1 MSVTLI
7 HTSDWQLGKQ
17 FANVP
22 GDAGAAL
29 RDQRI
34 ETVRAVAKVAHER
47 RADAVV
53 VSGDVF
59 ETNAVAD
66 RTLRQTL
73 DALES
78 FAGDWVFIP
87 GNHDPALADSVW
99 SRAGHVCAG
108 QGGTPG
114 NVHFLVKPEQPL
126 LLKDGALA
134 ILPAVLERRHEV
146 DDPTAWFDRA
156 QTPEGAVRV
165 GLAHGSVKERLP
177 AASEAP
183 NPIAADR
190 AGTAG
195 LDYLALGD
203 WHGTLRIDDRT
214 WYAGTP
220 EADRFGS
227 SDPGNVLAVG
237 IDRPGAPP
245 SVERIPVGRYVWR
258 QSERAI
264 HGVPDVD
271 ALERHLESLCPDP
284 ARLLVWLKLAGV
296 VDFALH
302 EKLRD
307 RLAAWDA
314 RLRHLRC
321 EDEALVAH
329 PSDDDLDGIDRGG
342 FVRAAVETLRARAED
357 PHDAEREI
365 ARAALLRLYHEHVRM
380 GSASC

>member
-1 MSVTLI
+1 MSITLI
-7 HTSDWQLGKQ
+7 HTADWQLGKQ

-34 ETVRAVAKVAHER
+34 ETVRAVARVARER

-53 VSGDVF
+53 VCGDVF

-66 RTLRQTL
+66 RTLRQAL

-78 FAGDWVFIP
+78 FEGEWVFIP

-99 SRAGHVCAG
+99 SRAGHVYAG
-108 QGGTPG
+108 RNGKPG
-114 NVHFLVKPEQPL
+114 NVHFLVEPERPL
-126 LLKDGALA
+126 LLEGGALA
-134 ILPAVLERRHEV
+134 ILPAVLERRHEA

-156 QTPEGAVRV
+156 QTPAGAVRV
-165 GLAHGSVKERLP
+165 GLAHGSVKECLP
-177 AASEAP
+177 DASEAS
-183 NPIAADR
+183 NPIAAGR

-203 WHGTLRIDDRT
+203 WHGTLGIDERT

-227 SDPGNVLAVG
+227 SDPGNVLCVG
-237 IDRPGAPP
+237 IERPGALP
-245 SVERIPVGRYVWR
+245 SIERIPVGRYVWR
-258 QSERAI
+258 QVEWDV
-264 HGVPDVD
+264 HGAPDVD
-271 ALERHLESLCPDP
+271 ALERRLESLCPDP
-284 ARLLVWLKLAGV
+284 ARHLVWLRLAGV

-321 EDEALVAH
+321 EDEALVAR
-329 PSDDDLDGIDRGG
+329 PSDDDLDGIDRAG
-342 FVRAAVETLRARAED
+342 FVRDAVEALRARADD
-357 PHDAEREI
+357 PHDPEREV

-380 GSASC
+380 ERASC

>member
-1 MSVTLI
+1 MSITLI
-7 HTSDWQLGKQ
+7 HTADWQLGKQ

-34 ETVRAVAKVAHER
+34 ETVRAVARVAQER

-66 RTLRQTL
+66 RTLRQAL

-78 FAGDWVFIP
+78 FAGEWVFIP

-99 SRAGHVCAG
+99 SRAGHVYAG
-108 QGGTPG
+108 RNGRPG
-114 NVHFLVKPEQPL
+114 NVHFLVEPERPL
-126 LLKDGALA
+126 LLKGGALA
-134 ILPAVLERRHEV
+134 ILPAVLERRHEA

-156 QTPEGAVRV
+156 QTPAGAVRV

-177 AASEAP
+177 DASEAS
-183 NPIAADR
+183 NPIAAGR

-203 WHGTLRIDDRT
+203 WHGTLRIDERT

-227 SDPGNVLAVG
+227 SDPGNVLCVG
-237 IDRPGAPP
+237 IERPGALP
-245 SVERIPVGRYVWR
+245 SIESIPVGRYVWR
-258 QSERAI
+258 QIGWDI
-264 HGVPDVD
+264 HGAPDID
-271 ALERHLESLCPDP
+271 ALERRLESLCPDP
-284 ARLLVWLKLAGV
+284 ARHLVWLKLAGV

-321 EDEALVAH
+321 EDEALVAQ
-329 PSDDDLDGIDRGG
+329 PSEDDLDGIDRAG
-342 FVRAAVETLRARAED
+342 FVRAAVEELRARADD
-357 PHDAEREI
+357 PHDPEREV

-380 GSASC
+380 ERASC

>member
-17 FANVP
+17 FINVP

-29 RDQRI
+29 RDQRV
-34 ETVRAVAKVAHER
+34 ETVKTVARVARER

-66 RTLRQTL
+66 RTLRQAL

-78 FAGDWVFIP
+78 FEGDWVFIP

-99 SRAGHVCAG
+99 SRADHVYAG
-108 QGGTPG
+108 QNGKPG

-126 LLKDGALA
+126 LLKGGALA
-134 ILPAVLERRHEV
+134 ILPAVLERRHEA
-146 DDPTAWFDRA
+146 DDLTAWFDRA
-156 QTPEGAVRV
+156 QTPAGAVRV
-165 GLAHGSVKERLP
+165 GLAHGSVKEYLP
-177 AASEAP
+177 DASEAP

-190 AGTAG
+190 AEMAK

-203 WHGTLRIDDRT
+203 WHGTLRINDRT

-227 SDPGNVLAVG
+227 SDPGNVLCVG
-237 IDRPGAPP
+237 IERHGALP
-245 SVERIPVGRYVWR
+245 SIKSIPVGRYVWR
-258 QSERAI
+258 QTERDI
-264 HGVPDVD
+264 HGAPDID
-271 ALERHLESLCPDP
+271 ALERHLESLCPGP
-284 ARLLVWLKLAGV
+284 AQLLVWLKLAGV

-302 EKLRD
+302 EKLQD

-314 RLRHLRC
+314 RLRYLRL
-321 EDEALVAH
+321 DDDALVAQ

-342 FVRAAVETLRARAED
+342 FVRVAVEELRARADD
-357 PHDAEREI
+357 PQDPERKV

-380 GSASC
+380 ERASC

>member
-1 MSVTLI
+1 MGITLI
-7 HTSDWQLGKQ
+7 HTADWQLGKQ

-34 ETVRAVAKVAHER
+34 ETVRAVARVARER

-66 RTLRQTL
+66 RTLRQAL

-78 FAGDWVFIP
+78 FEGDWVFIP

-99 SRAGHVCAG
+99 SRAGHVYAG
-108 QGGTPG
+108 RNGKPG
-114 NVHFLVKPEQPL
+114 NVHFLVEPERPL
-126 LLKDGALA
+126 LLEGGALA
-134 ILPAVLERRHEV
+134 ILPAVLERRHEA

-156 QTPEGAVRV
+156 QTPAGAVRV

-177 AASEAP
+177 DASEAS
-183 NPIAADR
+183 NPIAAGR

-203 WHGTLRIDDRT
+203 WHGTLRIDERT

-227 SDPGNVLAVG
+227 SDPGNVLCVG
-237 IDRPGAPP
+237 IERPGALP
-245 SVERIPVGRYVWR
+245 SIESIPVGRYVWR
-258 QSERAI
+258 QIEWDI
-264 HGVPDVD
+264 HGAPDVD
-271 ALERHLESLCPDP
+271 ALERRLESLCPDP
-284 ARLLVWLKLAGV
+284 VRHLVWLKLAGV

-321 EDEALVAH
+321 EEEALVAR
-329 PSDDDLDGIDRGG
+329 PSEDDLDGIDRAG
-342 FVRAAVETLRARAED
+342 FVRAAVEELRARADD
-357 PHDAEREI
+357 PHDPEREV

-380 GSASC
+380 ERASC

>member
-1 MSVTLI
+1 MPAPRCAISALKRSRTLRR
-7 HTSDWQLGKQ
+7 W
-17 FANVP
+17 A
-22 GDAGAAL
+22 
-29 RDQRI
+29 R
-34 ETVRAVAKVAHER
+34 ER

-73 DALES
+73 DALAS
-78 FAGDWVFIP
+78 FEGDWVFIP

-99 SRAGHVCAG
+99 SRAGHVYAG
-108 QGGTPG
+108 QGGKPG
-114 NVHFLVKPEQPL
+114 NVHFLLKPEQPL

-146 DDPTAWFDRA
+146 DDLTAWFDRA
-156 QTPEGAVRV
+156 QTPAGVVRV
-165 GLAHGSVKERLP
+165 GLAHGSVREFLP

-183 NPIAADR
+183 NPIAAGR

-220 EADRFGS
+220 ETDRFGS

-245 SVERIPVGRYVWR
+245 SVEPIPVGRYLWR
-258 QSERAI
+258 QIEWAI
-264 HGVPDVD
+264 HGAPDID
-271 ALERHLESLCPDP
+271 ALERCLESLCQDSV
-284 ARLLVWLKLAGV
+284 RLLCG
-296 VDFALH
+296 
-302 EKLRD
+302 
-307 RLAAWDA
+307 
-314 RLRHLRC
+314 
-321 EDEALVAH
+321 
-329 PSDDDLDGIDRGG
+329 
-342 FVRAAVETLRARAED
+342 
-357 PHDAEREI
+357 
-365 ARAALLRLYHEHVRM
+365 
-380 GSASC
+380 

>member
-1 MSVTLI
+1 MSITLI
-7 HTSDWQLGKQ
+7 HTADWQLGKQ

-34 ETVRAVAKVAHER
+34 ETVRAVARVARER

-53 VSGDVF
+53 VCGDVF

-66 RTLRQTL
+66 RTLRQAL

-78 FAGDWVFIP
+78 FEGEWVFIP

-99 SRAGHVCAG
+99 SRAGHVYAG
-108 QGGTPG
+108 RNGKPG
-114 NVHFLVKPEQPL
+114 NVHFLVEPERPL
-126 LLKDGALA
+126 LLEGGALA
-134 ILPAVLERRHEV
+134 ILPAVLERRHEA

-156 QTPEGAVRV
+156 QTPAGAVRV
-165 GLAHGSVKERLP
+165 GLAHGSVKECLP
-177 AASEAP
+177 DASEAS
-183 NPIAADR
+183 NPIAAGR

-203 WHGTLRIDDRT
+203 WHGTRGIDERT

-227 SDPGNVLAVG
+227 SGPGNVLCVG
-237 IDRPGAPP
+237 IERPGALP
-245 SVERIPVGRYVWR
+245 SIERIPVGRYVWR
-258 QSERAI
+258 QVGWDV
-264 HGVPDVD
+264 HGASDVD

-284 ARLLVWLKLAGV
+284 ARHLVWLKLAGV

-307 RLAAWDA
+307 RLKEWDA
-314 RLRHLRC
+314 RLRHLRY
-321 EDEALVAH
+321 EDEALVAR
-329 PSDDDLDGIDRGG
+329 PSDDDLDGIDRAG
-342 FVRAAVETLRARAED
+342 FVRDAVEALRARADD
-357 PHDAEREI
+357 PNDPEREV
-365 ARAALLRLYHEHVRM
+365 ARAALLRLYREHVRM
-380 GSASC
+380 ERASC